1 MRKNVLLALGIPAL
15 AVTPTFFA
23 SGGLYAQPAAPNIPV
38 KAPGYA
44 TFGMIGLTA
53 GQTARVNALGL
64 PLGGPI
70 IANGACTVTITFLDD
85 QGKSLAT
92 STQPVTQGQ
101 AVHFDLPR
109 ITIDNLVDRREIRA
123 TIRTNFAVIS
133 TNPAPTVAAGQCSVK
148 PTLEIFNEDG
158 RTMAIIGGTTALPLV
173 VPLVA
178 TRP

>member
-1 MRKNVLLALGIPAL
+1 MRKKVLIALGIPAL
-15 AVTPTFFA
+15 VVAPAFFS
-23 SGGLYAQPAAPNIPV
+23 SGALYAQTSAPNIPV
-38 KAPGYA
+38 NAPGYA
-44 TFGMIGLTA
+44 TFGMIGLA
-53 GQTARVNALGL
+53 PGQTARVNALGL

-92 STQPVTQGQ
+92 STQPVSGGQ

-109 ITIDNLVDRREIRA
+109 VAIDSLVDRREIRA
-123 TIRTNFAVIS
+123 TIRTSFVFPS
-133 TNPAPTVAAGQCSVK
+133 TTPVPTIAEGQCAVK

-158 RTMAIIGGTTALPLV
+158 RTTAIIGGTTALPLV

-178 TRP
+178 LP

>member
-15 AVTPTFFA
+15 AVAPAFF
-23 SGGLYAQPAAPNIPV
+23 SNGGLYAQTSAPNIPV
-38 KAPGYA
+38 SAPGYA
-44 TFGMIGLTA
+44 TFGMIGLA
-53 GQTARVNALGL
+53 SGQTARVNALGL

-92 STQPVTQGQ
+92 STQPVTGGQ

-109 ITIDNLVDRREIRA
+109 ATIDNLVDRREIRA
-123 TIRTNFAVIS
+123 TLRTSFVFPSI
-133 TNPAPTVAAGQCSVK
+133 TPGPAIAGGQCAVK

-158 RTMAIIGGTTALPLV
+158 RTMAIIGGTAALPLV

-178 TRP
+178 TP